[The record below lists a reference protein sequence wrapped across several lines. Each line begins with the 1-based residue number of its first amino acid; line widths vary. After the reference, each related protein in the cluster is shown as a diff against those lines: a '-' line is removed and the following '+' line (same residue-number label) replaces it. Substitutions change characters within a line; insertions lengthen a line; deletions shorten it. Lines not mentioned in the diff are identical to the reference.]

1 MLLILINIASDR
13 VIDLYFRMY
22 MVLLCLH
29 LFYYPTLS
37 SWTQQYGDP
46 ASTNYIPLPKTLH
59 VKTNWNYSVP
69 YDKIFNVSAFINSPS
84 LSNEGVIFI
93 PFAITLSFPFRV
105 LFQVRAVSPDGK
117 ELWVAPHDLTND
129 DKCAAILLTNTLY
142 SHEQN
147 MVIIGWNCAK
157 AFPYYEKA
165 GQIVA
170 LNATNGSIIWKTSKM
185 KVNDV
190 ATITMNSDTVFLIG
204 GYSCFKEPYTI
215 PNGQHNKTQII
226 AVDLVTGKVLWN
238 RIENHGGCTTQTKMT
253 RLKNG
258 SSLVVFP
265 VNLPPGPYPVGDLLS
280 LTCPPS
286 SSHCNQAWFD
296 HLKIT
301 YDAKFAFSDN
311 GIMFGSYG
319 YSGTPDLIFALDVE
333 SNQILFSNRGYC
345 DSGIYPSGPAVD
357 KQGYAYFR

>member
-1 MLLILINIASDR
+1 M
-13 VIDLYFRMY
+13 
-22 MVLLCLH
+22 
-29 LFYYPTLS
+29 
-37 SWTQQYGDP
+37 
-46 ASTNYIPLPKTLH
+46 
-59 VKTNWNYSVP
+59 
-69 YDKIFNVSAFINSPS
+69 
-84 LSNEGVIFI
+84 
-93 PFAITLSFPFRV
+93 LSFPFRV

-117 ELWVAPHDLTND
+117 ELWVAPHDLTNE
-129 DKCAAILLTNTLY
+129 DKCAALLLTNTLY

-147 MVIIGWNCAK
+147 MVIIAWNCAE

-165 GQIVA
+165 GQMVA

-238 RIENHGGCTTQTKMT
+238 RIENHGGCTTQTKLSP
-253 RLKNG
+253 LKNG

-280 LTCPPS
+280 LTCPPG
-286 SSHCNQAWFD
+286 SSHGKRA
-296 HLKIT
+296 
-301 YDAKFAFSDN
+301 
-311 GIMFGSYG
+311 
-319 YSGTPDLIFALDVE
+319 
-333 SNQILFSNRGYC
+333 
-345 DSGIYPSGPAVD
+345 
-357 KQGYAYFR
+357 